1 MQPDRKRKEATTSE
15 MRIERVDNLPIIIT
29 WLLKMRV
36 HTIIDTLW
44 SRHGNWQGL
53 SYGQLAL
60 LFVAYVIQRRTH
72 RLMGMEEWLND
83 HRTVITRSTGWRIGE
98 KEATDDRL
106 GLLLTALGEDEEQG
120 VQMQQQL
127 GQHLI
132 QAFALPTEVARY
144 DTTSFSVHHAVA
156 EAGEPVHELLRFG
169 HSKDKR
175 PEWLQFK
182 QGLGVIDPAGVPLVT
197 HTLAGAQADD
207 GLYVPAWRQMRQTL
221 GRRDFLF
228 VADCKAA
235 AMETRAAI
243 ASSGG
248 LYLFPLPM
256 TGETPQWLR
265 EQIAQAQPEVIVLP
279 EIVDKSGKAKEVG
292 QGFVINRQMSQS
304 LANGADYT
312 WQEQWFVSQS
322 ASLAKKQKAGLQGR
336 LARTSQEL
344 QRLRPDKEET
354 AATLAVRVEKILTKR
369 NVASYFDV
377 QVQERIQV
385 RKRYLQKGRPGAQS
399 PYELE
404 TQSQL
409 SLLIARQED
418 AIAQAMQ
425 QAGWRI
431 HVTNA
436 TPEQMSLA
444 QSVRYYRDEWLVEYG
459 FHRFKNGSL
468 PALPLALRLPE
479 RIRGLMLLLLLA
491 LQALTLLEY
500 VARRSLSDHKE
511 TIAGLV
517 PGNPKMKSDR
527 PSAER
532 LLAAFGNFHLLC
544 TETDQMISATLIE
557 ALTPLQKRILALLH
571 LPTSIYD
578 LDFVYSPP

>member
-1 MQPDRKRKEATTSE
+1 MRKEATTSE

-36 HTIIDTLW
+36 HLIIDALW
-44 SRHGNWQGL
+44 SQHGNWQGL

-83 HRTVITRSTGWRIGE
+83 HRTVIAHSTGWKIGE

-127 GQHLI
+127 GQYLI

-144 DTTSFSVHHAVA
+144 DTTSFSVHHAVP
-156 EAGEPVHELLRFG
+156 EAGEPAHELLRFG

-182 QGLGVIDPAGVPLVT
+182 QGLGVLDPAGVPLVT
-197 HTLAGAQADD
+197 QTLAGAQADD
-207 GLYVPAWRQMRQTL
+207 GLYVPAWRQMCRTL

-235 AMETRAAI
+235 AIETRAAI
-243 ASSGG
+243 ASGGG

-292 QGFVINRQMSQS
+292 QGFVVNRQMSQS
-304 LANGADYT
+304 LTNGVDST

-322 ASLAKKQKAGLQGR
+322 ASLAKKQKTGLQGR

-344 QRLRPDKEET
+344 QRLRPDKDET
-354 AATLAVRVEKILTKR
+354 AATLAVRVEKILAKR

-377 QVQERIQV
+377 KVQERIQV

-404 TQSQL
+404 TQSKL
-409 SLLIARQED
+409 SLLIARQEE

-436 TPEQMSLA
+436 TPEQMSLT

-479 RIRGLMLLLLLA
+479 RIRGLMLLLLAA

-500 VARRSLSDHKE
+500 VARRSLSDRKE

-532 LLAAFGNFHLLC
+532 LLAAFANFHLLL
-544 TETDQMISATLIE
+544 TETDQMVAATLIE

-578 LDFVYSPP
+578 LDFVYTPP

>member
-1 MQPDRKRKEATTSE
+1 
-15 MRIERVDNLPIIIT
+15 
-29 WLLKMRV
+29 
-36 HTIIDTLW
+36 
-44 SRHGNWQGL
+44 
-53 SYGQLAL
+53 
-60 LFVAYVIQRRTH
+60 
-72 RLMGMEEWLND
+72 MGMEEWLND
-83 HRTVITRSTGWRIGE
+83 HRTVIARITGWTLGE

-127 GQHLI
+127 GQQLI
-132 QAFALPTEVARY
+132 QAFALPSEVARY
-144 DTTSFSVHHAVA
+144 DTTTFSVHHAVP

-169 HSKDKR
+169 HSKDRR

-197 HTLAGAQADD
+197 HTLSGEQADD
-207 GLYVPAWRQMRQTL
+207 GLYLPAWRQMCQTL
-221 GRRDFLF
+221 ARCDFLF

-235 AMETRAAI
+235 AIETRAAI
-243 ASSGG
+243 ASGGG

-265 EQIAQAQPEVIVLP
+265 EQIAQAQAEVIVLP
-279 EIVDKSGKAKEVG
+279 AVVDKSGQPKVVG
-292 QGFVINRQMSQS
+292 QGFIVSRQMSQP
-304 LANGADYT
+304 LANGTDYT
-312 WQEQWFVSQS
+312 WPEQWFVSQS
-322 ASLAKKQKAGLQGR
+322 ASLAKKQQAGLQRR
-336 LARTSQEL
+336 LARTSEDL
-344 QRLRPDKEET
+344 QRLRPNKDET
-354 AATLAVRVEKILTKR
+354 AAMLAARVDKLLAKR
-369 NVASYFDV
+369 NVALYFDV
-377 QVQERIQV
+377 KVQERIQV
-385 RKRYLQKGRPGAQS
+385 RKRYLQKGRPGPDS

-404 TQSQL
+404 AQSRL
-409 SLLIARQED
+409 SLLIARQEE

-444 QSVRYYRDEWLVEYG
+444 QSVRYYRDEWLVEHG

-479 RIRGLMLLLLLA
+479 RIRGLMLLLLVA
-491 LQALTLLEY
+491 LQALTLLEF
-500 VARRSLSDHKE
+500 VARRSLAEHKE

-517 PGNPKMKSDR
+517 PGNPKMKTDR

-532 LLAAFGNFHLLC
+532 LLAAFDNLHLLI
-544 TETDQMISATLIE
+544 TETETTVSATLVE
-557 ALTPLQKRILALLH
+557 ALTPLQQRILALLH

-578 LDFVYSPP
+578 LDFVHTPP